1 MARAKELHDS
11 NHVIG
16 TTMLNNWL
24 KTLNGKSVKDFTLMP
39 MFHKG
44 RVEVWAF
51 CSLCSERFLML
62 YYIFVCYRV
71 GSFH

>member
-1 MARAKELHDS
+1 MARAKDLHDS

-24 KTLNGKSVKDFTLMP
+24 KTLNGKS

-51 CSLCSERFLML
+51 CSLCSERFLMF
-62 YYIFVCYRV
+62 YYIFVCYKV

>member
-1 MARAKELHDS
+1 MARAKDLHDS

-24 KTLNGKSVKDFTLMP
+24 KTLNGKS
-39 MFHKG
+39 MFDKG
-44 RVEVWAF
+44 PVEAWAF

-62 YYIFVCYRV
+62 YYIFVCYKV